1 MNKSKLV
8 HKKTSITLHLRSEL
22 INVHLMAS
30 SFVTLKKNFH
40 LYSLNF
46 YEGSILPN
54 KHTSKKNVRVE
65 NNSFLQNSI
74 LKIRNFS
81 PLG

>member
-1 MNKSKLV
+1 M
-8 HKKTSITLHLRSEL
+8 
-22 INVHLMAS
+22 NVHLMAS

-65 NNSFLQNSI
+65 NKFLTKLHI
-74 LKIRNFS
+74 ED
-81 PLG
+81 